1 MGRTNS
7 GVSFV
12 LKTPKA
18 ENSVIK
24 AIFSYANQQ
33 MPYYEKKLS
42 VPTKYWNKNAQRAKE
57 TKSFFGYAELNNT
70 LDKIETTIIDIYRKF
85 KNEHNREPRVEELR
99 DLVKEK
105 RAVGSTKSAE
115 QKTLIPDLLTFVK
128 TFTEEAEA
136 GKYFNLATGKPVS
149 KSTVNIYQQTHKLLT
164 GFSKKKRKTY
174 RLEDVNADFYNHF
187 IHYLTKEY
195 VSEETGQSFK
205 VNSAGKH
212 IKTLKTIMNVAFE
225 RKLTSNTDFK
235 LRSFKVIREDVDNI
249 YLSEQ
254 EIDALASLDLSN
266 NKRLE
271 KARDMFI
278 VGCHTA
284 LRVSD
289 LKRLTK
295 NHVIH
300 HGDDLFIRIEMKKTE
315 KPVTIPINEDL
326 EKLMNKYLTATGQY
340 FPKAISDQKMN
351 EYIKEAASM
360 IDILQREVLINKTI
374 DAKE

>member
-24 AIFSYANQQ
+24 AIFSFANQQ

-42 VPTKYWNKNAQRAKE
+42 VPTKFWNKNAQRAKE

-70 LDKIETTIIDIYRKF
+70 LNKIEATILDTYRKF
-85 KNEHNREPRVEELR
+85 KNEHNKEPNVDELR
-99 DLVKEK
+99 ELVKEK
-105 RAVGSTKSAE
+105 RVVGSTKSAE
-115 QKTLIPDLLTFVK
+115 KKVEVPDLLTFVK
-128 TFTEEAEA
+128 NFTEEAQE
-136 GKYFNLATGKPVS
+136 GKHLNLTTSKPVT
-149 KSTVNIYQQTHKLLT
+149 KGTARNYAQTHRILT
-164 GFSKKKRKTY
+164 AFSKKKRKVF
-174 RLEDVNADFYNHF
+174 RLEEVNGDFHKQLIHF
-187 IHYLTKEY
+187 LTKEY
-195 VSEETGQSFK
+195 ISEDTGKSLK
-205 VNSAGKH
+205 INSAGRH
-212 IKTLKTIMNVAFE
+212 ISALKAMMNVALE
-225 RKLTSNTDFK
+225 RKLTINSDFK
-235 LRSFKVIREDVDNI
+235 LRSFKVLREDVDNI
-249 YLSEQ
+249 FLSES
-254 EIDALASLDLSN
+254 EIDALASLDLSK

-326 EKLMNKYLTATGQY
+326 ERLMNKYLTAT
-340 FPKAISDQKMN
+340 
-351 EYIKEAASM
+351 
-360 IDILQREVLINKTI
+360 
-374 DAKE
+374 